1 MSPCGVCHVVISD
14 GNELCT
20 GVCGVVFHVTC
31 IKTDGDGV
39 ATRSSKN
46 WKCKEW
52 RLSSTSS
59 KASAVTK
66 ALTKDFLVR
75 VLEDFKKE
83 VFNEL
88 KNMRS
93 EMGEMTTS
101 MQFLSDKVDALNVLM
116 NDIKEELACIKKKML
131 NCG

>member
-1 MSPCGVCHVVISD
+1 MSPCGVCHFVISD
-14 GNELCT
+14 GNELKCT
-20 GVCGVVFHVTC
+20 GVCGVVFHVIC

-46 WKCKEW
+46 WKCKEC

-59 KASAVTK
+59 KASAVTT

-75 VLEDFKKE
+75 VVEDFKKE

-93 EMGEMTTS
+93 EMGE
-101 MQFLSDKVDALNVLM
+101 
-116 NDIKEELACIKKKML
+116 IHEKMR
-131 NCG
+131 